1 MILKLKKIIISYLKF
16 KKIYGSTKIR
26 FNKPK
31 KREVLIYDSESKPLV
46 NYIFDLTNCEVLHV
60 RYEELNLYILF
71 ITILK
76 NGFSKIPLNYKINF
90 IKYVSPKI
98 VILDF
103 TWNLAFFQL
112 KSLYPN
118 TKYICIQ
125 RSLANNNF
133 FQECKKY
140 LKDNPNKKLEADVIF
155 VTGDYFNKQF
165 SNFINAKVLSIGSVK
180 NNFFYLKDQEKTKI
194 RSILFISEANMTADN
209 FDYKIRYNSKIVK
222 TLLEY
227 CKKNKL
233 DLEVS
238 IKHGKKAVGIFKK
251 YFGSEG
257 FKILPREN
265 DAISYN
271 LINKNHIIIFSNTTM
286 GFEALA
292 KGKKCIAF
300 PLNEFPYT
308 LLPERGLFWSKN
320 FNYTILSDYLNKII
334 QIPDEEWKI
343 QIKKNVKDFFDY
355 DPKNGKLF
363 FELSKLKVETLSK
376 NFIS

>member
-1 MILKLKKIIISYLKF
+1 M
-16 KKIYGSTKIR
+16 
-26 FNKPK
+26 
-31 KREVLIYDSESKPLV
+31 
-46 NYIFDLTNCEVLHV
+46 
-60 RYEELNLYILF
+60 
-71 ITILK
+71 
-76 NGFSKIPLNYKINF
+76 
-90 IKYVSPKI
+90 
-98 VILDF
+98 

>member
-31 KREVLIYDSESKPLV
+31 KREVIIYDSESKPLV